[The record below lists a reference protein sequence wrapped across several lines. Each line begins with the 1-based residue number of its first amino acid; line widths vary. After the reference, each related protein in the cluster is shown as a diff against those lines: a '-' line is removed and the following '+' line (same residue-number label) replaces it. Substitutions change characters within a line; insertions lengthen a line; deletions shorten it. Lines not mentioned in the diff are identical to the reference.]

1 MTGHFPGLLLLPKS
15 TARWQRSA
23 QHKPIINS
31 GSRDPGWWDYRWLF
45 TSVPL
50 FLSAFTF
57 ICLFLRL
64 NAGLIIFLGHLLLSP
79 LISSRRYCFAS
90 YKCSHFLFAFSQW
103 KYSLISVHCLVC
115 LAWAALRSTAARH
128 SPACV
133 MLRARFNRNALV
145 STGRRAQRISD
156 PRWAD
161 GCEEHLCTVPRQPG
175 LSSGTKNGVSNP
187 GRAQTGQ
194 SHYYSQS
201 YFIDRCQSDSARCG
215 DCQDDTPGAMRETHG
230 KMLAHCESL
239 DKFYLAILGV
249 SSSVTMQGKMLTDRL
264 QNVHNAA

>member
-1 MTGHFPGLLLLPKS
+1 MTGHFPGPLLLPKS

-161 GCEEHLCTVPRQPG
+161 GCEEHHVLCPG
-175 LSSGTKNGVSNP
+175 NP
-187 GRAQTGQ
+187 GSARAQKMEWVTPAGPRPARVIIIHNHISSIAVNRTVAGAETAKMIHRGRCARHTG
-194 SHYYSQS
+194 
-201 YFIDRCQSDSARCG
+201 
-215 DCQDDTPGAMRETHG
+215 E
-230 KMLAHCESL
+230 MLADCESL
-239 DKFYLAILGV
+239 DKYFLAILGV